1 MLQKKFFALILCVLL
16 ITLLKVF
23 MFNKIF
29 KCLFVI
35 STLFLLQSCIRTK
48 VLDVKSPCVS
58 GKGGPCDVRVPV
70 NTWLEQVKA

>member
-1 MLQKKFFALILCVLL
+1 
-16 ITLLKVF
+16 

-29 KCLFVI
+29 KCLFLM

-48 VLDVKSPCVS
+48 VMDVKSPCVS

-70 NTWLEQVKA
+70 NTWLEKVKA